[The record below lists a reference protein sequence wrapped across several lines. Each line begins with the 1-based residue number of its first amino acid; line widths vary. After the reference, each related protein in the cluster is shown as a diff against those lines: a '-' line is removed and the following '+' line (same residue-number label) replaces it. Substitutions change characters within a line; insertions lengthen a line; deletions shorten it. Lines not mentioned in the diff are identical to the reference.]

1 MANNKPSLIRAD
13 SRPKFLSIME
23 KHLLELILQEKFN
36 NTKPSETI
44 TRQVIS
50 DIFEKINNA
59 NAINFGYEDE
69 DYLEVS

>member
-1 MANNKPSLIRAD
+1 MANNKPTLIRAD
-13 SRPKFLSIME
+13 SKAKFLSIME

-36 NTKPSETI
+36 NTKPSETV

-59 NAINFGYEDE
+59 NAINFDYEDE